1 MAIRDAHLVWGEVAT
16 RFNSISLVPCLML
29 LFGKKVRLLRFGY
42 YNVKFGNF
50 ESRNGDVVKQLVQ
63 VNRSG
68 LDVITHGFR
77 D

>member
-1 MAIRDAHLVWGEVAT
+1 
-16 RFNSISLVPCLML
+16 ML
-29 LFGKKVRLLRFGY
+29 FFGKKVGLARFGY

-50 ESRNGDVVKQLVQ
+50 ESRNRDVVKQLVQ

-68 LDVITHGFR
+68 LDVITHGFQ